1 MTIKTNIGIFNRE
14 MNALVNT
21 MDAGARNATNELAAA
36 LTQMA
41 KEEIQGKRQP
51 GEKAVAGKPPKNR
64 TGNLRR
70 SIKSFKFR
78 EGFATYR
85 AVVGPTMIYARAV
98 EEGGKSAPPSWQGT
112 TAMRGFPYML
122 PAWKKF
128 KQSGIMQ
135 EIIAKNMMG
144 I

>member
-1 MTIKTNIGIFNRE
+1 MPIKTNIGIFNRE
-14 MNALVNT
+14 MRGLIDT
-21 MDAGARNATNELAAA
+21 MDVGARNATNELAAA

-41 KEEIQGKRQP
+41 KEEIKGKREP
-51 GEKAVAGKPPKNR
+51 GEKAQAGKPPKNR

-70 SIKSFKFR
+70 SIKSFKSR

-98 EEGGKSAPPSWQGT
+98 EEGGDAAPPSWRGT
-112 TAMRGFPYML
+112 SAMKGFPYML
-122 PAWKKF
+122 PAWEKF
-128 KQSGIMQ
+128 KKSGIM
-135 EIIAKNMMG
+135 EDIIAKNMMG